1 MQVHF
6 NDTSKKTIQRHIGRR
21 LTRLEEEALSGSYDR
36 FYLFVQSIYKWAMEE
51 HYGEF
56 VGGNYI
62 RESCRWMQ
70 SNPWTLYLGPREH
83 WKSSRY
89 YAYLMWQLWR
99 NRFKPFT
106 KDFRVLYGSYRF
118 KLSEEHIYNI
128 KELIASSV
136 MGDLKLKDEKS
147 HAEGLARYTWDGKN
161 KLRIK
166 GFGMLEGIRGGHAEI
181 TMVDDAL
188 RDEKNPNAKTMVYQ
202 INELFVKVVMSI
214 PINHSDHIGELH
226 VIGTPQ
232 TEEDFYF
239 DQNVLKEFAH
249 KYEPS
254 IYVVDGVEYALW
266 PERHSLASLQKKRE
280 TRKVQ
285 TRGGAVSFFDQEYM
299 CKPRTAANSYFDAD
313 ILQSDH
319 GLQNMDFWT
328 FPGQNI
334 PFDPTYALTV
344 GGYDPGKKVHPGHF
358 VVLEVTRDGKLRQ
371 LLSKWFDH
379 IDYTVPGPQGY
390 SQLGYIL
397 QAIEKFGIGSLYV
410 DNTRGELTTVI
421 EQNLIPGL
429 EPIHINNML
438 KNTMAVELDSALA
451 SRRLLLCPDE
461 RQLRSLSALQGD
473 LSLVQTQDGHGEA
486 FTSLGLPVVHTLAPE
501 MTRTRPSKMH
511 YSVRTY

>member
-1 MQVHF
+1 MQLHF
-6 NDTSKKTIQRHIGRR
+6 SQTSLRKIQNHIGRR
-21 LTRLEEEALSGSYDR
+21 LTRLEVEALAGSCDR
-36 FYLFVQSIYKWAMEE
+36 FYLFVQSIYRWAMVE

-62 RESCRWMQ
+62 RDSCRWMQ

-99 NRFKPFT
+99 NRFMPFT

-118 KLSEEHIYNI
+118 KLSEEHIYNV
-128 KELIASSV
+128 KELITSSV
-136 MGDLKLKDEKS
+136 MGDLGLVDEKG
-147 HAEGLARYTWDGKN
+147 HAEGLARYTWDGKH
-161 KLRIK
+161 KFRVK

-188 RDEKNPNAKTMVYQ
+188 RDEKNPNTKTMVYQ

-254 IYVVDGVEYALW
+254 IYTVNGEEFALW

-299 CKPRTAANSYFDAD
+299 CKPRTSANSYFDAD

-319 GLQNMDFWT
+319 ALMNMDFWT

-334 PFDPTYALTV
+334 PFDPTYRFSVA
-344 GGYDPGKKVHPGHF
+344 GYDPGKKVHPGHF

-397 QAIEKFGIGSLYV
+397 LAIEKFGIGTTYA

-429 EPIHINNML
+429 EPIHISNPI
-438 KNTMAVELDSALA
+438 KNAMAVELDSALA
-451 SRRLLLCPDE
+451 SRRLTLCPDE
-461 RQLRSLSALQGD
+461 RQLRSLACLQGD
-473 LSLVQTQDGHGEA
+473 LAIVQTQDGHGEA
-486 FTSLGLPVVHTLAPE
+486 FTSLGLPTLHTLAPDSA
-501 MTRTRPSKMH
+501 RTRPSSLS